1 MNANRPDIFSRSYT
15 MPSASSTPTDDLIV
29 RLARYAHAPP
39 APSTATMRT
48 AALCLADAIGCA
60 LAALDEPACVRRLGP
75 WVPGTVVQDGVP
87 VWGTPHRLDPVK
99 AASDISAMIRWLD
112 FSDTTF
118 TGGHPSDSIGAL
130 LAAADYASRQ
140 RRRRGDPMLTM
151 GDVLCAM
158 TAAYEIQGLLA
169 AENRFDHPSVGL
181 DHVIGVKLASTAM
194 ATALLGGSEDQ
205 IAAALSNAVLDG
217 HPLNAYRHVPN
228 AGDRKGWAGGDAAG
242 RGVWMALGAMRGE
255 MGYPTP
261 LSAPTWGF
269 EAVYLGG
276 RPLQLSRPLGSFV
289 LDNVIFKLYPCQRN
303 TTTAVESALR
313 LHHWLGGRCEQVRRI
328 VIHSHDEAIRRT
340 DKTGELPN
348 RAARDHCMQY
358 VVAVALVHGRLAPGD
373 YEDDIAGDPRIDGLR
388 SRTCIVENAGYTRD
402 HHDLAIRSCANA
414 VQIELKDGSLSPLEE
429 SVFPTGDPSMRNTA
443 LPALLSKFELLTHGR
458 RPADQGRSLF
468 DRLRDVNTLPPVPE
482 FMDWV
487 THWSGGAV
495 QSQETTV

>member
-1 MNANRPDIFSRSYT
+1 
-15 MPSASSTPTDDLIV
+15 MPSLSPTPLDDLIV
-29 RLARYAHAPP
+29 RLARYAHARPSP
-39 APSTATMRT
+39 ADTTLRT
-48 AALCLADAIGCA
+48 AALCVADAIACA
-60 LAALDEPACVRRLGP
+60 LAALDEPACVRRLGS
-75 WVPGTVVQDGVP
+75 WVPGTTVQDGVP

-99 AASDISAMIRWLD
+99 AACDISTMIRWLD

-130 LAAADYASRQ
+130 LAAADHASRQ
-140 RRRRGDPMLTM
+140 RRRRGEPMLTM
-151 GDVLCAM
+151 RDVLGAM
-158 TAAYEIQGLLA
+158 VGAYEIQGLLA
-169 AENRFDHPSVGL
+169 SENRFDHPSVGL

-194 ATALLGGSEDQ
+194 ATALLGGSEGQ

-228 AGDRKGWAGGDAAG
+228 AGDRKSWAGGDAAG
-242 RGVWMALGAMRGE
+242 RGVWLALSAMRGE

-313 LHHWLGGRCEQVRRI
+313 LHRWLAGRCEQVHRI

-358 VVAVALVHGRLAPGD
+358 VVAVALLHGRLVPGD
-373 YEDDIAGDPRIDGLR
+373 YEDGIARDPRIDALR
-388 SRTCIVENAGYTRD
+388 ARTRMVENPAYTRD
-402 HHDLAIRSCANA
+402 HHDLAVRSCANA
-414 VQIELKDGSLSPLEE
+414 VQIELEDGSLSPLEE
-429 SVFPTGDPSMRNTA
+429 TLFPAGDPSVRDTA
-443 LPALLSKFELLTHGR
+443 MPALLSKFEALTQGH

-468 DRLRDVNTLPPVPE
+468 ERLCDINTLPPVPE
-482 FMDWV
+482 FMDWIAQ
-487 THWSGGAV
+487 WSGGGTA
-495 QSQETTV
+495 QDQETTV